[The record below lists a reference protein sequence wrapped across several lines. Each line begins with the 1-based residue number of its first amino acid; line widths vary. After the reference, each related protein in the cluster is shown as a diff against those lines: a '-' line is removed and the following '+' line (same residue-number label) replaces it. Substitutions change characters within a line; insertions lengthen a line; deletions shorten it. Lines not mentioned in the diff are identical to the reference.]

1 MRKYLVDESGASAAE
16 YALILALVAAVII
29 GALAALG
36 GAINNALATV
46 TGNINTAS

>member
-36 GAINNALATV
+36 GAINNALGLV
-46 TGNINTAS
+46 TSNINSA